1 MENKKRYNFA
11 GYSFGEKGLAVLLVQ
26 VLNHTEN
33 GTSYSTEIGLEL
45 TPEERTELITK
56 LITLNEKDVR

>member
-1 MENKKRYNFA
+1 MENKRYNFG
-11 GYSFGEKGLAVLLVQ
+11 GYSFGEKGLAVLNVQ
-26 VLNHTEN
+26 VLNHTES
-33 GTSYSTEIGLEL
+33 GTTYSTEISLEL

>member
-1 MENKKRYNFA
+1 MENKRYNFG
-11 GYSFGEKGLAVLLVQ
+11 GYSFGDKGLAVLLVQ
-26 VLNHTEN
+26 VQNHTEN
-33 GTSYSTEIGLEL
+33 GTSYSTGIELEL